1 MFEYNLSV
9 TLSDNS
15 NLSDTIIDL
24 IKKSAKEANS
34 RTNALRKGRCFKIGE
49 LIDSTHIEV
58 ELLSDTEVIPSR
70 ALTALSR
77 SMITLD
83 SANILDDHIYRGCV
97 LKSETI
103 KTSCN
108 INITNISDVQLLTS
122 ITEMVFG
129 QTNMNNRDKKLSR
142 EYTEKIRSII
152 LEYINQKTL
161 TDNQFKV

>member
-1 MFEYNLSV
+1 MLADSYSNRQLSV
-9 TLSDNS
+9 LPVMHPVHHKD
-15 NLSDTIIDL
+15 
-24 IKKSAKEANS
+24 
-34 RTNALRKGRCFKIGE
+34 
-49 LIDSTHIEV
+49 
-58 ELLSDTEVIPSR
+58 
-70 ALTALSR
+70 
-77 SMITLD
+77 
-83 SANILDDHIYRGCV
+83 IYRRCV

-142 EYTEKIRSII
+142 EYTEKIRSIM

-161 TDNQFKV
+161 TDNQFKA